1 MRDGLPTT
9 ASAGMSVGGTVI
21 MPHAGYG
28 NGMSQG
34 MGGPMPDGMEAPLAG
49 HAVTVGHAATAASQ
63 GMPSQQPLMMG
74 TNGRDPTMVQYS
86 PPADSKQTVQIGF
99 G

>member
-1 MRDGLPTT
+1 MRDGQPTT

-34 MGGPMPDGMEAPLAG
+34 MGGPIPEGWKPP
-49 HAVTVGHAATAASQ
+49 SQ
-63 GMPSQQPLMMG
+63 GMPSQQPLIMG
-74 TNGRDPTMVQYS
+74 TNGRDPTMVQYA